1 VYQNVRLLPLALFSS
16 IVDPLGMLARG
27 GTLKDAYEGFLRGM
41 GEVVKNWGEMV
52 TGDSKERQIDKW
64 ERMAMAVGSVDAAV
78 WNHHVSDEYASV
90 YMSPGAKKINDFMFK
105 ANGMEAWNRGMRVAA
120 TKSAA
125 MFIARHKSLPD
136 THSERW
142 LKEIGLK
149 PADIQLN
156 ADGELVYN
164 KHELAALQGIEV
176 DEAAKHVEKIHYAI
190 NRWVQ
195 GAVLTPNAAQRPAWG
210 SDPHYSMFFHLKQ
223 FAYSFH
229 QTLIKRAVKELEYG
243 NLAPLGAFVWY
254 IPVMIASDV
263 TKGLIQGGGEL
274 PAHMKG
280 MDLGDWVAH
289 GVQRSGLLGVGEL
302 GMGAASDV
310 ASIGGPAVEQIID
323 AYSDPLERTAVKAM
337 PAHGLYAEALK

>member
-1 VYQNVRLLPLALFSS
+1 MALFSS
-16 IVDPLGMLARG
+16 VVDPLGMMARG
-27 GTLKDAYEGFLRGM
+27 ASMKEAYDGFLRGM
-41 GEVVKNWGEMV
+41 SEVVKNWGEMI
-52 TGDSKERQIDKW
+52 TGEVKERKVDKW

-90 YMSPGAKKINDFMFK
+90 FMSAGAKKINDFMFR

-125 MFIARHKSLPD
+125 MFILRHKSLPD
-136 THSERW
+136 VHSERW
-142 LKEIGLK
+142 LTEIGLT
-149 PADIQLN
+149 PADIHVDAGGDLITDKNVLAGQL
-156 ADGELVYN
+156 GVTKEQ
-164 KHELAALQGIEV
+164 AAVQ
-176 DEAAKHVEKIHYAI
+176 VERVHMAI

-229 QTLIKRAVKELEYG
+229 QTILKRAVNEMGHG
-243 NLAPLGAFVWY
+243 NLAPMGAFVWY
-254 IPVMIASDV
+254 IPVMIASDI

-280 MDLGDWVAH
+280 MDLGDWVRH
-289 GVQRSGLLGVGEL
+289 GAERSGLLSVGQLGVDAGQ
-302 GMGAASDV
+302 DV

-323 AYSDPLERTAVKAM
+323 AYSDPLERTMIKAA
-337 PAHGLYAEALK
+337 PAHGLYAEAFK